1 MLLFGMPQVSILGPL
16 LFDIVLSDLLLFQIN
31 AGFVSYA
38 DNNTLYSLGKSP
50 KEVITK
56 LEESS

>member
-1 MLLFGMPQVSILGPL
+1 MLSDMPQVSILGPL
-16 LFDIVLSDLLLFQIN
+16 LFNIVLCDLLLFQIN
-31 AGFVSYA
+31 AGFISYA
-38 DNNTLYSLGKSP
+38 DNNTLCSLGKSP

>member
-1 MLLFGMPQVSILGPL
+1 MLSGMPQVSILGPL
-16 LFDIVLSDLLLFQIN
+16 LFNIVLCDLLLFQIN
-31 AGFVSYA
+31 AGFISYA

>member
-1 MLLFGMPQVSILGPL
+1 MLSGMPQVSILGPL
-16 LFDIVLSDLLLFQIN
+16 LFNIVLCDLLLVQIN
-31 AGFVSYA
+31 AGFISYA
-38 DNNTLYSLGKSP
+38 DNNTLCSLGKSP

>member
-1 MLLFGMPQVSILGPL
+1 MLFGMPQVSILGPL
-16 LFDIVLSDLLLFQIN
+16 LFNIVLCDLLLFQIN
-31 AGFVSYA
+31 AGFISYA
-38 DNNTLYSLGKSP
+38 DNKTLCSLGKSP